1 MRKIY
6 DILILRL
13 DLTSLWQ
20 LRFAIHFA
28 PPSGLQVD
36 YG

>member
-6 DILILRL
+6 DMPVSSP
-13 DLTSLWQ
+13 DLTDLVQ

>member
-1 MRKIY
+1 MRKIC
-6 DILILRL
+6 DMLISSP
-13 DLTSLWQ
+13 DLTDLVQ

-28 PPSGLQVD
+28 PPSGLQID

>member
-1 MRKIY
+1 MREIY
-6 DILILRL
+6 DMPISSPG
-13 DLTSLWQ
+13 LTGLVQ